1 MISEKT
7 NFATYLKQ
15 KAKPCNISIEVLEDI
30 TIKQVH
36 ISKGEYWYWLAP
48 AKKEGIWNVY
58 LNGRKNSEKSLWLGK
73 FKIKND
79 EFIEDAIIPS
89 YVRTKLLLQ
98 YAINTINK
106 EDLEYIRFYFDVKCC
121 ICGTILKS
129 CDSIRK
135 GMGPTCAKRQQ
146 LSTGAKI
153 DRTFD
158 DRNLSDI

>member
-58 LNGRKNSEKSLWLGK
+58 LNGRKNGEKSLWLGK

-89 YVRTKLLLQ
+89 YARVKLLLQ

-106 EDLEYIRFYFDVKCC
+106 EELEYIRFYFDVKCC

-135 GMGPTCAKRQQ
+135 RMGPICAKRQQ
-146 LSTGAKI
+146 LSTCPKI
-153 DRTFD
+153 DWTLD
-158 DRNLSDI
+158 DLNLSDI